1 MCPHIQIAVSV
12 HAAAGTLVAAA
23 LSGCSTLIDVHG
35 SMLECVSMAGE
46 RYIVPARA
54 AHSFAT
60 AMKLNAVSATVFFAA
75 HATCCRSRPSRTSR
89 WTPPSIAAAFNST
102 ILADGVAS
110 SSTADITAIVLLQLK
125 EVGDGA
131 A

>member
-1 MCPHIQIAVSV
+1 MNH
-12 HAAAGTLVAAA
+12 HAT
-23 LSGCSTLIDVHG
+23 
-35 SMLECVSMAGE
+35 
-46 RYIVPARA
+46 P
-54 AHSFAT
+54 AT
-60 AMKLNAVSATVFFAA
+60 AGGDVTNITATASAIADAVSATVFFAA